1 MLGLNQALGGARSLW
16 RSYATRSNCGH
27 VVYLRPTLVFLF
39 NRPGENSFGT
49 SGSAEGVMGDHDS
62 YSDRFQVLP
71 FDQAA
76 QGERLSTLPC
86 SLQNA
91 FVLRR
96 LEA

>member
-1 MLGLNQALGGARSLW
+1 
-16 RSYATRSNCGH
+16 
-27 VVYLRPTLVFLF
+27 
-39 NRPGENSFGT
+39 
-49 SGSAEGVMGDHDS
+49 MGDHDS